1 MPTGKNDNPNNST
14 RYNPKGWKSAGSG
27 VKVAFPQKGN
37 VLRTVA
43 PNGQSSSQLQTVL
56 PDGPASGGGAPLQV
70 FPFKT
75 QKPLQTALPNAPASG
90 GGSPLQTVLPAGPR
104 SGIKPS
110 EMTNDYVGEPVN
122 NSYSD
127 TLRSMEPVQLGS
139 GDVNTSYS
147 DMLRSL
153 AAGGTYP
160 APTGTPATSPAA
172 GNGGYGGWS
181 FGTRYKG
188 WGGGGNY
195 NGGGGDYGG
204 NPWINYM
211 LGLNNWQI

>member
-14 RYNPKGWKSAGSG
+14 RYNPKGWKSTGAQGT
-27 VKVAFPQKGN
+27 VNFPPKKPP
-37 VLRTVA
+37 VLQTVNPPA
-43 PNGQSSSQLQTVL
+43 NASTIPQLQTVM
-56 PDGPASGGGAPLQV
+56 PNGPASSITPLQTFTPRNAV
-70 FPFKT
+70 P
-75 QKPLQTALPNAPASG
+75 QLQTALPNAPH
-90 GGSPLQTVLPAGPR
+90 
-104 SGIKPS
+104 SGIQPD

-122 NSYSD
+122 ESYSD

-147 DMLRSL
+147 DMLRSM
-153 AAGGTYP
+153 AAGGNYP
-160 APTGTPATSPAA
+160 NAAARPSAPPQTS
-172 GNGGYGGWS
+172 GYGGWS

-188 WGGGGNY
+188 WGNGGGGNY
-195 NGGGGDYGG
+195 GGGGDYGG